1 MKPFKFHSEAL
12 DEADKIISFYK
23 KQQAGLEK
31 RFLEALEDA
40 IARIRRNPLMYRK
53 VEGEIRKCRM
63 SRFPYGVIYRIQN
76 DAIEIIAI
84 MHLRRNPGY
93 WMSRTYRKD
102 NRLQ

>member
-1 MKPFKFHSEAL
+1 MKPFKFHPEAFE
-12 DEADKIISFYK
+12 EADKISSFYK

-53 VEGEIRKCRM
+53 VDGETRKCRM
-63 SRFPYGVIYRIQN
+63 PHFPYGVIYRIRN
-76 DAIEIIAI
+76 DVIEIVAI

-93 WMSRTYRKD
+93 WMSRTSRKD
-102 NRLQ
+102 SLQ